1 MIEFR
6 QFLGYE
12 GLEGSQVRLIDEE
25 FEFTGDPRT
34 PPRHWNQLIDAM
46 SEEEIEQKRPLTYRR

>member
-34 PPRHWNQLIDAM
+34 PPSSLSDNEIID
-46 SEEEIEQKRPLTYRR
+46 S